1 MTDLSPHGL
10 PLAAKLTYTAF
21 VCMLIP
27 FYWSAYGPTNFL
39 YFCDVALLLGVAAFW
54 LESPLLASMPTV
66 GILLPQMLWVIDFL
80 SGLLTGGRFVVGMS
94 RYMFD
99 EEKPLFIRGLSL
111 FHGWL
116 PFVLLWLVARLGYD
130 RRALPAWTLLSWGLM
145 AVCYFLLPAPPAP
158 ADKPW
163 LPVNVNYV
171 YGPSD
176 AAAQTWMPA
185 GAYFALLLV
194 AFPLLLY
201 LPAHLLLC
209 WLFPPPAAC
218 PA

>member
-1 MTDLSPHGL
+1 MT
-10 PLAAKLTYTAF
+10 
-21 VCMLIP
+21 
-27 FYWSAYGPTNFL
+27 
-39 YFCDVALLLGVAAFW
+39 
-54 LESPLLASMPTV
+54 
-66 GILLPQMLWVIDFL
+66 
-80 SGLLTGGRFVVGMS
+80 
-94 RYMFD
+94 RYMMD
-99 EEKPLFIRGLSL
+99 EKLSLFARGLSL

-130 RRALPAWTLLSWGLM
+130 RRALPAWTLPSWGLM

-158 ADKPW
+158 EDKPW

-176 AAAQTWMPA
+176 EAAQNWMPA
-185 GAYFALLLV
+185 NAYFAMVLV

-209 WLFPPPAAC
+209 WLFPPP
-218 PA
+218 PARSA

>member
-1 MTDLSPHGL
+1 MTAPTPRRL
-10 PLAAKLTYTAF
+10 PLAAKLAYTAF
-21 VCMLIP
+21 VAVLVP
-27 FYWSAYGPTNFL
+27 FYLKEYGPTNFF

-54 LESPLLASMPTV
+54 LEDPLLASMPTV
-66 GILLPQMLWVIDFL
+66 GILVPQMLWVIDFL
-80 SGLLTGGRFVVGMS
+80 SGLLTGGHFVVGMT
-94 RYMFD
+94 RYMMD
-99 EEKPLFIRGLSL
+99 EKLSLFARGLSL

-130 RRALPAWTLLSWGLM
+130 RRALPAWTVLSWVLM
-145 AVCYFLLPAPPAP
+145 VICYFVLPAPPAP
-158 ADKPW
+158 EDKSW

-185 GAYFALLLV
+185 NAYFALLLV
-194 AFPLLLY
+194 AFPLVLY

-209 WLFPPPAAC
+209 RLFPPPAARS
-218 PA
+218 A